1 MKQHATSKVASDGAS
16 DRTSAA
22 MRDLRSVSGLLF
34 VTTALGAACVSPSHH
49 VRYMDRRHSER
60 AEACAAA
67 SLQAYAD
74 RGPSRPRLAFAVVTA
89 ECSDSKE
96 QQCREQLLQGGC
108 EVNADALVDV
118 SQRVTQGRLRMVGTA
133 VEFTGE
139 EGSETSSGGEA
150 SAQTA
155 TAPTR

>member
-1 MKQHATSKVASDGAS
+1 MRDFQSVCGVLLAAASL
-16 DRTSAA
+16 SAA
-22 MRDLRSVSGLLF
+22 
-34 VTTALGAACVSPSHH
+34 CISPSHH

-60 AEACAAA
+60 GEACVAE

-96 QQCREQLLQGGC
+96 PQCREQLLQGGC
-108 EVNADALVDV
+108 EVNADALIDV
-118 SQRVTQGRLRMVGTA
+118 SQRVSQGRLRMVGTA

-139 EGSETSSGGEA
+139 EGEEASSGGSAEA
-150 SAQTA
+150 PA
-155 TAPTR
+155 TTPATPAAPPAATDHRAGTHTPTTPRR